1 MQNAYFVEIDNL
13 QEKYADFLEDICNIE
28 SPTSYKEGVDL
39 VLDYCLNYARGE
51 GYKTEVFSQEVSGD
65 AALITMNPDAKGKPI
80 VLSAHM
86 DTVHPVGSF
95 GNPAVKRDGENMYG
109 PGVMDCKGGIAA
121 AFLAMKALCDAGFSA
136 RPVKLFLQSDEE
148 NSSITSDKKTVSQMV
163 ECSRDAVAFINLE
176 GHVKDTAVVE
186 RKGIIR
192 YKFTVRGKSLHSARC
207 AYAASAVAE
216 AAHKIIELEKM
227 KDAEGLTRN
236 CVIAYGDDA
245 PNTVPERC
253 VFTADIRFVSPEELE
268 AAKSTVF
275 NLASKCFVE
284 GCVTEVEEVSFRPAM
299 AACERNNK
307 LLERLNL
314 AYEKCALP
322 ILAPRF
328 CVSGSDAA
336 YITEAGIPCVDSLG
350 TEGGNIHSV
359 REFIR
364 LSSIAEAAKR
374 IAAAVIYI

>member
-1 MQNAYFVEIDNL
+1 MHNACFIKIDAL
-13 QEKYADFLEDICNIE
+13 QEKYADFLEDVCNIE
-28 SPTSYKEGVDL
+28 SPTSYKAGVDS
-39 VLDYCLNYARGE
+39 VLDYCLKYARGE
-51 GYKTEVFSQEVSGD
+51 GYKAEVFSQEVSGD
-65 AALITMNPDAKGKPI
+65 AALITMNPDAKGEPI

-121 AFLAMKALCDAGFSA
+121 AFLAMKALCEAGFSS

-148 NSSITSDKKTVSQMV
+148 NSSITSGKKTVSQMV
-163 ECSRDAVAFINLE
+163 ECSRDAAAFINLE
-176 GHVKDTAVVE
+176 GHVKDTAVVT

-192 YKFTVRGKSLHSARC
+192 YKFTVHGKSLHSARC

-227 KDAEGLTRN
+227 KDAEGLTCN
-236 CVIAYGDDA
+236 CVIAYGGDA

-253 VFTADIRFVSPEELE
+253 VFTADIRFVSTEELE
-268 AAKSTVF
+268 EAKSTVF
-275 NLASKCFVE
+275 NLAAKCFVE

-299 AACERNNK
+299 AACERNDK
-307 LLERLNL
+307 LLEKLNFV
-314 AYEKCALP
+314 YEKCALP
-322 ILAPRF
+322 ILSPRF

-336 YITEAGIPCVDSLG
+336 YITEAGIPCIDSLG

>member
-1 MQNAYFVEIDNL
+1 MHNAYFAEIDNL

-28 SPTSYKEGVDL
+28 SPTSYKAGVDS
-39 VLDYCLNYARGE
+39 VLDYCLKYARGE
-51 GYKTEVFSQEVSGD
+51 GYKTEVFSHEISGD
-65 AALITMNPDAKGKPI
+65 VALITMNPEANGEPV

-95 GNPAVKRDGENMYG
+95 GSPAVKRDGENMYG

-121 AFLAMKALCDAGFSA
+121 AFLAMKALFDVGFSA

-148 NSSITSDKKTVSQMV
+148 NSSITSGKKTVSQMV
-163 ECSRDAVAFINLE
+163 ECSRGAVAFINLE
-176 GHVKDTAVVE
+176 GHVKDTAVVT

-192 YKFTVRGKSLHSARC
+192 YKFAVRGKSLHSARC

-227 KDAEGLTRN
+227 KDAEGLTCN
-236 CVIAYGDDA
+236 CVIAYGGDA

-253 VFTADIRFVSPEELE
+253 VFTADIRFVSREELE
-268 AAKSTVF
+268 EAKNTVF

-299 AACERNNK
+299 AACDRNNK
-307 LLERLNL
+307 LLEKLNF

-322 ILAPRF
+322 VLAPRF